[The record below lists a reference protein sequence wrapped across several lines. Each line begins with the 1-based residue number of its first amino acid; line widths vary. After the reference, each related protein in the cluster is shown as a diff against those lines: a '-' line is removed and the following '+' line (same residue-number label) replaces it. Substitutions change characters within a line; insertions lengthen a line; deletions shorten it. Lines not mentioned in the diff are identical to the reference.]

1 MIRVSTI
8 LVAISMV
15 VIAAALGIALYYLAG
30 LGLGETSVVALAALV
45 FLILFNVVSMRL
57 RDRGEVGVQIADLSR
72 GVGDLARQVGEFGR
86 RLAAVENQLDAPVRT
101 MRDDATAAEV
111 AELGALVKRL
121 AMQIATHD
129 EVLAAQIAARSAP
142 VSLKDTA
149 PQDALLSDAELA
161 DTNEPAPLAAPQPA
175 EKPAPV
181 ANVASDAQMIAT
193 VKGAVDANRIDLY
206 LQPLV
211 TLPQRKVRY
220 YEAVSRL
227 RDAQGEVLAAST
239 FIAPAERAGL
249 MPRIDYMVLFRCV
262 QVLRRLQA
270 RNKDVGLFCNM
281 AGATLSDGEIFT
293 QCLDF
298 LDANRALAPSLV
310 LEFKQDTI
318 RKLGPAESER
328 LANLVQR
335 GYRLSIDHVAD
346 LRFEPKELA
355 DRGVRFIKVPASLLL
370 DQARLA
376 SSDIHPADLS
386 DLLGRFGVD
395 LVAEKIE
402 GESSVVDLLDYDV
415 RYGQG
420 FLFSPPRPLRQDG
433 AQGAPRSEPAAAAGP

>member
-1 MIRVSTI
+1 MICVSSI
-8 LVAISMV
+8 LVTISMV
-15 VIAAALGIALYYLAG
+15 VIAAALGVGLYYVGGLSLA
-30 LGLGETSVVALAALV
+30 ETSVVSLAALV
-45 FLILFNVVSMRL
+45 FLTLFNAVSTRL

-72 GVGDLARQVGEFGR
+72 GVGDLARQVAEFGR
-86 RLAAVENQLDAPVRT
+86 RLAALENRAEMPERI
-101 MRDDATAAEV
+101 RDNATAAEV

-121 AMQIATHD
+121 AVQIATHD
-129 EVLAAQIAARSAP
+129 EVLAAQIASAA
-142 VSLKDTA
+142 SSIA
-149 PQDALLSDAELA
+149 PREDVLA
-161 DTNEPAPLAAPQPA
+161 DIVPAPSPPPLPIAR
-175 EKPAPV
+175 PAP
-181 ANVASDAQMIAT
+181 ATDSDAQMIAT

-227 RDAQGEVLAAST
+227 RDPQGEVLAASA
-239 FIAPAERAGL
+239 FIAPAEKAGL

-270 RNKDVGLFCNM
+270 RNKDIGLFCNM
-281 AGATLSDGEIFT
+281 AGMTLSDGEIFG

-370 DQARLA
+370 DQGRLA

-420 FLFSPPRPLRQDG
+420 FLFSPPRPLR
-433 AQGAPRSEPAAAAGP
+433 R

>member
-15 VIAAALGIALYYLAG
+15 VIAAALGIALYYVGGLSLA
-30 LGLGETSVVALAALV
+30 ETSVVSLAALV
-45 FLILFNVVSMRL
+45 VLTLFNAVSTRL

-72 GVGDLARQVGEFGR
+72 GVGDLARQVAEFGR
-86 RLAAVENQLDAPVRT
+86 RLAALENRVEAPERVR
-101 MRDDATAAEV
+101 DSATATEV

-121 AMQIATHD
+121 ALQIATHD
-129 EVLAAQIAARSAP
+129 ELLAAQIAGHPAQASPEDDPPQDPVLEDAP
-142 VSLKDTA
+142 VRIA
-149 PQDALLSDAELA
+149 P
-161 DTNEPAPLAAPQPA
+161 PPPVM
-175 EKPAPV
+175 EKPAP
-181 ANVASDAQMIAT
+181 ALDAASDAQTIAT
-193 VKGAVDANRIDLY
+193 VRSAVEANRIDLY

-227 RDAQGEVLAAST
+227 RDAQGEVLAAQA

-281 AGATLSDGEIFT
+281 AGSTLSDTEIFA

-318 RKLGPAESER
+318 RRLGPTESER

-433 AQGAPRSEPAAAAGP
+433 APGAPRPEPAAATGS

>member
-1 MIRVSTI
+1 MIRVSSI

-15 VIAAALGIALYYLAG
+15 VIAAALGIALYYLGG
-30 LGLGETSVVALAALV
+30 LSLRETSVVSLAALV
-45 FLILFNVVSMRL
+45 FLTLFNAVSMRL

-72 GVGDLARQVGEFGR
+72 GVGDLARQVAEFGR
-86 RLAAVENQLDAPVRT
+86 RLAALENRVDAPARAI
-101 MRDDATAAEV
+101 RDDATAAEV

-129 EVLAAQIAARSAP
+129 EVIAAGAAASVAP
-142 VSLKDTA
+142 REDVFAD
-149 PQDALLSDAELA
+149 DA
-161 DTNEPAPLAAPQPA
+161 PAPSLPPLPAAKQ
-175 EKPAPV
+175 APV
-181 ANVASDAQMIAT
+181 AGIASDAQMIAT
-193 VKGAVDANRIDLY
+193 VKGAVEANRIDLY

-227 RDAQGEVLAAST
+227 RDTQGEVLTASA
-239 FIAPAERAGL
+239 FIAPAEMAGL

-270 RNKDVGLFCNM
+270 RNKDIGLFCNM
-281 AGATLSDGEIFT
+281 AGSTLSDGEIFA

-370 DQARLA
+370 DQGRLA

-420 FLFSPPRPLRQDG
+420 FLFSPPRPLRQDD
-433 AQGAPRSEPAAAAGP
+433 AQGARSEPAAAGA

>member
-1 MIRVSTI
+1 MIRASTI

-15 VIAAALGIALYYLAG
+15 VIAAALGFALYYLAA
-30 LGLGETSVVALAALV
+30 LSTGEAAMIALAALV
-45 FLILFNVVSMRL
+45 FLMLYNVVSMRL

-72 GVGDLARQVGEFGR
+72 GVGDLARQVAEYGR
-86 RLAAVENQLDAPVRT
+86 RLAAVEAKLEARDIAH
-101 MRDDATAAEV
+101 RDDAHAREI
-111 AELGALVKRL
+111 AELGALMKRL
-121 AMQIATHD
+121 AMQVATHD
-129 EVLAAQIAARSAP
+129 EVLAGQVVAGQTVAPLTASQPEAPTTAARDVAAPVIAAAP
-142 VSLKDTA
+142 AVD
-149 PQDALLSDAELA
+149 PQIV
-161 DTNEPAPLAAPQPA
+161 T
-175 EKPAPV
+175 
-181 ANVASDAQMIAT
+181 T
-193 VKGAVDANRIDLY
+193 VKNAIEANRVDLY

-227 RDAQGEVLAAST
+227 RDTQGEVLSAST
-239 FIAPAERAGL
+239 FIGPAEEAGL
-249 MPRIDYMVLFRCV
+249 LPRLDYMVLFRCV

-281 AGATLSDGEIFT
+281 AAATLSDPEIFP

-298 LDANRALAPSLV
+298 LDANRVLAPSLV
-310 LEFKQDTI
+310 LEFKQSTI
-318 RKLGPAESER
+318 RSLGPAESER
-328 LANLVQR
+328 LANLTQR

-346 LRFEPKELA
+346 LRIEPKELA

-370 DQARLA
+370 DQTRVA

-420 FLFSPPRPLRQDG
+420 FLFSPPRPLRQEN
-433 AQGAPRSEPAAAAGP
+433 APQAAAAGSA

>member
-1 MIRVSTI
+1 MIRASTI
-8 LVAISMV
+8 IVAISMV
-15 VIAAALGIALYYLAG
+15 VIAAALGFALYYLAA
-30 LGLGETSVVALAALV
+30 LSTGEAAVIALAALV
-45 FLILFNVVSMRL
+45 FLILYNVVSMRL

-86 RLAAVENQLDAPVRT
+86 RLAAVEAKLDARDIAH
-101 MRDDATAAEV
+101 RDDAHAREI

-121 AMQIATHD
+121 AMQVATHD
-129 EVLAAQIAARSAP
+129 EVLAGQLVAGG
-142 VSLKDTA
+142 TA
-149 PQDALLSDAELA
+149 
-161 DTNEPAPLAAPQPA
+161 APLATEQCEASPATAAEIAAPA
-175 EKPAPV
+175 VTAKPAVDPQIV
-181 ANVASDAQMIAT
+181 TT
-193 VKGAVDANRIDLY
+193 VKNAIEANRIDLY

-227 RDAQGEVLAAST
+227 RDTQGEVLSASA
-239 FIAPAERAGL
+239 FIGPAEEAGL
-249 MPRIDYMVLFRCV
+249 LPRLDYMVLFRCV

-281 AGATLSDGEIFT
+281 AGATLSDPEIFP

-310 LEFKQDTI
+310 LEFKQSTI
-318 RKLGPAESER
+318 RSLGPVESER
-328 LANLVQR
+328 LATIAQR

-346 LRFEPKELA
+346 LHIEPKELA

-370 DQARLA
+370 DQNRAA

-433 AQGAPRSEPAAAAGP
+433 AQGSAQAAAVAGSA

>member
-1 MIRVSTI
+1 MIRASTI
-8 LVAISMV
+8 IVAISMV
-15 VIAAALGIALYYLAG
+15 VIAAALGFALYYLAA
-30 LGLGETSVVALAALV
+30 LSTSEAAVIALTALV
-45 FLILFNVVSMRL
+45 FLILYNVVSMRL

-86 RLAAVENQLDAPVRT
+86 RLAAVEAKLETRDIAH
-101 MRDDATAAEV
+101 RDDAHAREI
-111 AELGALVKRL
+111 AELGALMKRL
-121 AMQIATHD
+121 AVQVATHD
-129 EVLAAQIAARSAP
+129 ELLATQVAMGQTATSLIAHQAEASA
-142 VSLKDTA
+142 
-149 PQDALLSDAELA
+149 
-161 DTNEPAPLAAPQPA
+161 AAPKAATPA
-175 EKPAPV
+175 TTAKPAADPQTIAIV
-181 ANVASDAQMIAT
+181 KDAIE
-193 VKGAVDANRIDLY
+193 ANRIDLY

-227 RDAQGEVLAAST
+227 RDTEGEVLTAST
-239 FIAPAERAGL
+239 FIGPAEEAGL
-249 MPRIDYMVLFRCV
+249 MPRLDYMVLFRCV

-281 AGATLSDGEIFT
+281 AGVTLSDPEIFP

-298 LDANRALAPSLV
+298 LDANRALASSLV
-310 LEFKQDTI
+310 LEFKQSTI
-318 RKLGPAESER
+318 RALGPAESER
-328 LANLVQR
+328 LANITQR

-346 LRFEPKELA
+346 LRIEPKELA

-370 DQARLA
+370 DQNRVA
-376 SSDIHPADLS
+376 SSDIHPADLA

-433 AQGAPRSEPAAAAGP
+433 AQSTPQAAAAAGSA

>member
-8 LVAISMV
+8 LIAISMV
-15 VIAAALGIALYYLAG
+15 AIAVALGVALYYLAG
-30 LGLGETSVVALAALV
+30 LSLGETSAVALTALV
-45 FLILFNVVSMRL
+45 FLIVFNIVSTRL

-72 GVGDLARQVGEFGR
+72 GVGDLARQVAEFGR
-86 RLAAVENQLDAPVRT
+86 RLGAVEKQLDAPART

-129 EVLAAQIAARSAP
+129 EALAARIASGPVP
-142 VSLKDTA
+142 VSLADTA
-149 PQDALLSDAELA
+149 PQDASLA
-161 DTNEPAPLAAPQPA
+161 QAGETPAPLPPPQPV
-175 EKPAPV
+175 ETPAPV
-181 ANVASDAQMIAT
+181 VADTPNDAQTVAT
-193 VKGAVDANRIDLY
+193 VKGAVEANRIDLY

-227 RDAQGEVLAAST
+227 RDAQGEVLAASA

-281 AGATLSDGEIFT
+281 AGATLSDPDIFA

-310 LEFKQDTI
+310 LEFKHDTI

-355 DRGVRFIKVPASLLL
+355 DRGVRFIKVPAALLL

-433 AQGAPRSEPAAAAGP
+433 AQGVPRPEPAAAAGP